1 MDQVFIRNLT
11 VDCIVGVLP
20 RERVTRQK
28 IELDI
33 GMAYDCR
40 PAGLSDDLADALDYA
55 QVSSAVT
62 PFVEQSEFFLI
73 EKIADET
80 AQLILNQFP
89 VKAVRIALR
98 KPAAIMNTACV
109 GITIERKAKRGK

>member
-1 MDQVFIRNLT
+1 VDQVFIRNLT
-11 VDCIVGVLP
+11 VNCIVGVLP
-20 RERVTRQK
+20 RERVTPQC

-40 PAGLSDDLADALDYA
+40 PAGQSDDLADALDYS
-55 QVSSAVT
+55 QVAAAVT
-62 PFVEQSEFFLI
+62 GFIETTEFSLI

-80 AQLILNQFP
+80 ASLILEQFP

-98 KPAAIMNTACV
+98 KPSAIMNTACV